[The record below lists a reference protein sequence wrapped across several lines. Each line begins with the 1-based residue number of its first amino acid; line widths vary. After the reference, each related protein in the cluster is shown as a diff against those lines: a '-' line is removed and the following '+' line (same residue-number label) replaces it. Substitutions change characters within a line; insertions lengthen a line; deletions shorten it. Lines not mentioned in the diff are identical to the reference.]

1 MENPLFWLG
10 LSLGL
15 VAMSLTAVL
24 IALIPLA
31 QELAQTA
38 RSAEKL
44 FDTLNQELPNTLEAI
59 RMTNVELT
67 QLSEEMKG
75 GVKSASGAVKN
86 IDQGI
91 VTAKKQAQ
99 NIQHKSRSIWTGLK
113 AGIKTWQSYDD
124 K

>member
-67 QLSEEMKG
+67 ELSEEMKG

-86 IDQGI
+86 IDQSI

-124 K
+124 E

>member
-124 K
+124 Q